1 MNLIPKKKVTL
12 SALAASLLLACA
24 IGSASAAEI
33 KVKDVDS
40 KNSYYEDVQFVLQND
55 IMSLDKNLKFTPNKR
70 VSKELAAQYVGKAIQ
85 IDVNEP
91 VKQVKF
97 TDVSTSN
104 ANYPYISTLTN
115 LGAFTSSSKFNGS
128 ADITR
133 QELARLIVEAYDF
146 KVVKTKTFT
155 DTKNSSYKDYVST
168 AVEMGLMKPQK
179 TKLFNPTGTV
189 THAEIARIIHLA
201 ELKEQELTKPES
213 GSKPQTPQTNSG
225 NNGSVTATAI
235 PYINS
240 EGVSLKGDT
249 LQIFNYMPVTIQKEA
264 TVEPIPGVTDAIFEK
279 MRAENRA
286 SGRSAKIVH
295 DPSLDKLANQRVK
308 QWGQIWEQY
317 GSTVART
324 AMISH
329 LEGYVPHSFV
339 QVVFYDNKYNEAEEI
354 ATIAV
359 DWITYG
365 ATPQQFG
372 ETIIE
377 NFNTSDNHSSLYRN
391 LAAEIEEEY
400 QIAFGVAYEKN
411 PSGSYN
417 VIIVQGGVSKN
428 PIIDGQIKKK

>member
-104 ANYPYISTLTN
+104 ANYPYISTLTD

-179 TKLFNPTGTV
+179 EKIFNPTGTV
-189 THAEIARIIHLA
+189 THAEFARIIHLA
-201 ELKEQELTKPES
+201 ELKEEELTKPEN
-213 GSKPQTPQTNSG
+213 GSKPTINSG
-225 NNGSVTATAI
+225 NNGSVPATAI
-235 PYINS
+235 PYINA
-240 EGVSLKGDT
+240 EGVRFNGDT
-249 LQIFNYMPVTIQKEA
+249 LQYYEQMPVTIQKEE
-264 TVEPIPGVTDAIFEK
+264 VIEPIPGVTAAVIEK
-279 MRAENRA
+279 MREENRKN
-286 SGRSAKIVH
+286 GQSAKIVH
-295 DPSLDKLANQRVK
+295 DPSLDKLAYQRVK

-317 GSTVART
+317 GSSA
-324 AMISH
+324 AAESSKAH
-329 LEGYVPHSFV
+329 FSNYVPLPHV
-339 QVVFYDNKYNEAEEI
+339 QVIFHDNKYNFAEEI
-354 ATIAV
+354 ITIAV
-359 DWITYG
+359 DWISYG

-377 NFNTSDNHSSLYRN
+377 NFNTSDNHSIFYRN
-391 LAAEIEEEY
+391 QNAEFEEEFQTAY
-400 QIAFGVAYEKN
+400 GVAYEKN
-411 PSGSYN
+411 PRGSYN
-417 VIIVQGGVSKN
+417 VVIVKGSVS
-428 PIIDGQIKKK
+428 PIPTSPQKHF